1 MFFRL
6 FKAKCPNC
14 EVRGPWDDVVWEGS
28 GWKFFYP
35 IWPCKACGIMLKN
48 DFGRLILTIPIYVA
62 LLLFLEI
69 WVEDWGLLV
78 YCLSLIIISFI
89 YGGLQRLKV
98 VQSSKEVTDSDNPK
112 SAV

>member
-1 MFFRL
+1 MTLCGKEVDGNFFI
-6 FKAKCPNC
+6 PS
-14 EVRGPWDDVVWEGS
+14 GPVKRV
-28 GWKFFYP
+28 
-35 IWPCKACGIMLKN
+35 AIMLKN
-48 DFGRLILTIPIYVA
+48 DLGRLILNNTNICSSVIV
-62 LLLFLEI
+62 LEI

-98 VQSSKEVTDSDNPK
+98 VQSSNEVTDSDNPQ